1 MPTNRK
7 RRARHLQAV
16 GGLSE
21 SAYEFFGNGPF
32 FAGEDYERETT
43 EAERSATWKT
53 HKAAIIARWRRENPQ
68 HHDIRTWGETLEK
81 KEAAE
86 DAHE

>member
-21 SAYEFFGNGPF
+21 PAYEFFGNGPF

-43 EAERSATWKT
+43 EAERVATWKA
-53 HKAAIIARWRRENPQ
+53 HKAPIIERWRLENPANL
-68 HHDIRTWGETLEK
+68 DLGTWGEHLEG
-81 KEAAE
+81 AA
-86 DAHE
+86 DAD